1 MNKLFCFGV
10 GFTGLQT
17 CEYFNDQKWITS
29 GTTRDRN
36 KKVNPNIELI
46 EYNPNKGKVYLSES
60 LASSKILLIS
70 IAPDKNGDVV
80 LKSNYEDIA
89 NALKTSVKR
98 VIYLSTTAVYGD
110 ANGSTVDEKYKINPQ
125 SDRAK
130 SRILAEGQWTDLCDK
145 FGVTLNILRLSGIY
159 GTGRN
164 QIRNLNKKIGQNKF
178 YKQLLKLDP
187 LSKNKINPTDTQ
199 RSIRAFEVKKFTKK
213 SLHDWFKN
221 TKSNYIEEDFFKVYI
236 DYPRDEL
243 IERIHQRTGKMIKMG
258 AVNEVKRFLKLKIKK
273 QMTAFKAIGVNEI
286 QEYLSKE
293 KKIDEIKE
301 KISIKTRQYA
311 KRQSTWARGHMSD
324 WVKLKP
330 SEINKFLKK
339 I

>member
-46 EYNPNKGKVYLSES
+46 EYNPNKGKIYLSES
-60 LASSKILLIS
+60 LANSKILLIS

-89 NALKTSVKR
+89 NVLKTSFKR

-130 SRILAEGQWTDLCDK
+130 SRILAESQWTDLCDK

-164 QIRNLNKKIGQNKF
+164 QIRNL
-178 YKQLLKLDP
+178 
-187 LSKNKINPTDTQ
+187 INGTAK
-199 RSIRAFEVKKFTKK
+199 RIIKEGHVF
-213 SLHDWFKN
+213 N
-221 TKSNYIEEDFFKVYI
+221 
-236 DYPRDEL
+236 
-243 IERIHQRTGKMIKMG
+243 RIHVADIARIIYMLSVSDIKSDIFNISDDMP
-258 AVNEVKRFLKLKIKK
+258 APPQDVVEFAARLLNTDPPEPVIFSE
-273 QMTAFKAIGVNEI
+273 AI
-286 QEYLSKE
+286 LSEMARSFYSETKYIINQ
-293 KKIDEIKE
+293 KIKE
-301 KISIKTRQYA
+301 KLGLELKYPNY
-311 KRQSTWARGHMSD
+311 
-324 WVKLKP
+324 KLG
-330 SEINKFLKK
+330 LKDILK
-339 I
+339 EELNR

>member
-130 SRILAEGQWTDLCDK
+130 SRILAESQWTDLCDK

-164 QIRNLNKKIGQNKF
+164 QIRNL
-178 YKQLLKLDP
+178 
-187 LSKNKINPTDTQ
+187 INGTAK
-199 RSIRAFEVKKFTKK
+199 RIIKEGHVF
-213 SLHDWFKN
+213 N
-221 TKSNYIEEDFFKVYI
+221 
-236 DYPRDEL
+236 
-243 IERIHQRTGKMIKMG
+243 RIHVVDIARIIYMLSVSDIKSDIFNISDDMP
-258 AVNEVKRFLKLKIKK
+258 APPQDVVEFAARLLNTDPPEPVMFSE
-273 QMTAFKAIGVNEI
+273 AI
-286 QEYLSKE
+286 LSEMARSFYSETKYIINQ
-293 KKIDEIKE
+293 KIKE
-301 KISIKTRQYA
+301 KLGLELKYPNY
-311 KRQSTWARGHMSD
+311 
-324 WVKLKP
+324 KLGLRD
-330 SEINKFLKK
+330 ILKEELNR
-339 I
+339 

>member
-46 EYNPNKGKVYLSES
+46 EYNPNKGNIYLSES

-130 SRILAEGQWTDLCDK
+130 SRILAESQWTDLCDK

-164 QIRNLNKKIGQNKF
+164 QIRNL
-178 YKQLLKLDP
+178 
-187 LSKNKINPTDTQ
+187 INGTAK
-199 RSIRAFEVKKFTKK
+199 RIIKEGHVF
-213 SLHDWFKN
+213 N
-221 TKSNYIEEDFFKVYI
+221 
-236 DYPRDEL
+236 
-243 IERIHQRTGKMIKMG
+243 RIHVADIARIIYMLSVSDIKSDIFNISDDMP
-258 AVNEVKRFLKLKIKK
+258 APPQDVVEFAARLLNTDPPEPVIFSE
-273 QMTAFKAIGVNEI
+273 AI
-286 QEYLSKE
+286 LSEMARSFYSETKYIINQ
-293 KKIDEIKE
+293 KIKE
-301 KISIKTRQYA
+301 KLGLELKYPNY
-311 KRQSTWARGHMSD
+311 
-324 WVKLKP
+324 KLG
-330 SEINKFLKK
+330 LKDILK
-339 I
+339 EELNR

>member
-70 IAPDKNGDVV
+70 IAPDKKGDVI

-89 NALKTSVKR
+89 NALKTLVKR

-130 SRILAEGQWTDLCDK
+130 SRILAESQWTDLCDK

-164 QIRNLNKKIGQNKF
+164 QIRNL
-178 YKQLLKLDP
+178 
-187 LSKNKINPTDTQ
+187 INGTAK
-199 RSIRAFEVKKFTKK
+199 RIIKEGHVF
-213 SLHDWFKN
+213 N
-221 TKSNYIEEDFFKVYI
+221 
-236 DYPRDEL
+236 
-243 IERIHQRTGKMIKMG
+243 RIHVVDIARIIYMLSVSDIKSDIFNISDDMP
-258 AVNEVKRFLKLKIKK
+258 APPQDVVEFAARLLNIDPPEPVIFSE
-273 QMTAFKAIGVNEI
+273 AI
-286 QEYLSKE
+286 LSEMARSFYSETKYIINQ
-293 KKIDEIKE
+293 KIKE
-301 KISIKTRQYA
+301 KLGLELKYPNY
-311 KRQSTWARGHMSD
+311 
-324 WVKLKP
+324 KLG
-330 SEINKFLKK
+330 LKDILK
-339 I
+339 EELNR

>member
-17 CEYFNDQKWITS
+17 CEYFNDQNWITS
-29 GTTRDRN
+29 GTTRDTN

-130 SRILAEGQWTDLCDK
+130 SRILAESQWTDLCDK

-164 QIRNLNKKIGQNKF
+164 QIRNL
-178 YKQLLKLDP
+178 
-187 LSKNKINPTDTQ
+187 INGTAK
-199 RSIRAFEVKKFTKK
+199 RIIKEGHVF
-213 SLHDWFKN
+213 N
-221 TKSNYIEEDFFKVYI
+221 
-236 DYPRDEL
+236 
-243 IERIHQRTGKMIKMG
+243 RIHVADIARIIYMLSVSDIKSDIFNISDDMP
-258 AVNEVKRFLKLKIKK
+258 APPQDVVEFAARLLNTDPPEPVIFSE
-273 QMTAFKAIGVNEI
+273 AI
-286 QEYLSKE
+286 LSEMARSFYSETKYIINQ
-293 KKIDEIKE
+293 KIKE
-301 KISIKTRQYA
+301 KLGLELKYPNY
-311 KRQSTWARGHMSD
+311 
-324 WVKLKP
+324 KLG
-330 SEINKFLKK
+330 LKDILK
-339 I
+339 EELNR

>member
-46 EYNPNKGKVYLSES
+46 EYDPNKGKVYLSES

-130 SRILAEGQWTDLCDK
+130 SRILAESQWTDLCDK

-164 QIRNLNKKIGQNKF
+164 QIRNL
-178 YKQLLKLDP
+178 
-187 LSKNKINPTDTQ
+187 INGTAK
-199 RSIRAFEVKKFTKK
+199 RIIKEGHVF
-213 SLHDWFKN
+213 N
-221 TKSNYIEEDFFKVYI
+221 
-236 DYPRDEL
+236 
-243 IERIHQRTGKMIKMG
+243 RIHVADIARIIYMLSVSDIKSDIFNISDDMP
-258 AVNEVKRFLKLKIKK
+258 APPQDVVEFAARLLNIDPPEPVIFSE
-273 QMTAFKAIGVNEI
+273 AI
-286 QEYLSKE
+286 LSEMARSFYSETKYIINQ
-293 KKIDEIKE
+293 KIKE
-301 KISIKTRQYA
+301 KLGLELKYPNY
-311 KRQSTWARGHMSD
+311 
-324 WVKLKP
+324 KLG
-330 SEINKFLKK
+330 LKDILK
-339 I
+339 EELNR

>member
-17 CEYFNDQKWITS
+17 CEYFNDQNWITS

-46 EYNPNKGKVYLSES
+46 EYNPNEGKIYLSES

-98 VIYLSTTAVYGD
+98 VVYLSTTAVYGD

-130 SRILAEGQWTDLCDK
+130 SRILAESQWTDLCDK

-164 QIRNLNKKIGQNKF
+164 QIRNL
-178 YKQLLKLDP
+178 
-187 LSKNKINPTDTQ
+187 INGTAK
-199 RSIRAFEVKKFTKK
+199 RIIKEGHVF
-213 SLHDWFKN
+213 N
-221 TKSNYIEEDFFKVYI
+221 
-236 DYPRDEL
+236 
-243 IERIHQRTGKMIKMG
+243 RIHVADIARIIYMLSVSDIKSDIFNISDDMP
-258 AVNEVKRFLKLKIKK
+258 APPQDVVEFAARLLNTDPPEPVIFSE
-273 QMTAFKAIGVNEI
+273 AI
-286 QEYLSKE
+286 LSEMARSFYSETKYIINQ
-293 KKIDEIKE
+293 KIKE
-301 KISIKTRQYA
+301 KLGLELKYPNY
-311 KRQSTWARGHMSD
+311 
-324 WVKLKP
+324 KLGLRD
-330 SEINKFLKK
+330 ILKEELNR
-339 I
+339 

>member
-125 SDRAK
+125 SGRAK
-130 SRILAEGQWTDLCDK
+130 SRILAESQWTDLCDK

-164 QIRNLNKKIGQNKF
+164 QIRNL
-178 YKQLLKLDP
+178 
-187 LSKNKINPTDTQ
+187 INGTAK
-199 RSIRAFEVKKFTKK
+199 RIIKEGHVF
-213 SLHDWFKN
+213 N
-221 TKSNYIEEDFFKVYI
+221 
-236 DYPRDEL
+236 
-243 IERIHQRTGKMIKMG
+243 RIHVADIARIIYMLSVSDIKSDIFNISDDMP
-258 AVNEVKRFLKLKIKK
+258 APPQDVVEFAARLLNIDPPEPVIFSE
-273 QMTAFKAIGVNEI
+273 AI
-286 QEYLSKE
+286 LSEMARSFYSETKYIINQ
-293 KKIDEIKE
+293 KIKE
-301 KISIKTRQYA
+301 KLGLELKYPNY
-311 KRQSTWARGHMSD
+311 
-324 WVKLKP
+324 KLG
-330 SEINKFLKK
+330 LKDILK
-339 I
+339 EELNR

>member
-130 SRILAEGQWTDLCDK
+130 SRILAESQWTDLCDK

-164 QIRNLNKKIGQNKF
+164 QIRNL
-178 YKQLLKLDP
+178 
-187 LSKNKINPTDTQ
+187 INGTAK
-199 RSIRAFEVKKFTKK
+199 RIIKEGHVF
-213 SLHDWFKN
+213 N
-221 TKSNYIEEDFFKVYI
+221 
-236 DYPRDEL
+236 
-243 IERIHQRTGKMIKMG
+243 RIHVADIARIIYMLSVSDIKSDIFNISDDMP
-258 AVNEVKRFLKLKIKK
+258 APPQDVVEFAARLLNTDPPEPVIFSE
-273 QMTAFKAIGVNEI
+273 AI
-286 QEYLSKE
+286 LSEMARSFYSETKYIINQ
-293 KKIDEIKE
+293 KIKE
-301 KISIKTRQYA
+301 KLGLELKYPNY
-311 KRQSTWARGHMSD
+311 
-324 WVKLKP
+324 KLG
-330 SEINKFLKK
+330 LKDILK
-339 I
+339 EELHR

>member
-130 SRILAEGQWTDLCDK
+130 SRILAERQWTDLCDK

-159 GTGRN
+159 GIGRN
-164 QIRNLNKKIGQNKF
+164 QIRNL
-178 YKQLLKLDP
+178 
-187 LSKNKINPTDTQ
+187 INGTAK
-199 RSIRAFEVKKFTKK
+199 RIIKEGHVF
-213 SLHDWFKN
+213 N
-221 TKSNYIEEDFFKVYI
+221 
-236 DYPRDEL
+236 
-243 IERIHQRTGKMIKMG
+243 RIHVADIARIIYMLSVSDIKSDIFNISDDMP
-258 AVNEVKRFLKLKIKK
+258 APPQDVVEFAARLLNTDPPEPVIFSE
-273 QMTAFKAIGVNEI
+273 AI
-286 QEYLSKE
+286 LSEMARSFYSETKYIINQ
-293 KKIDEIKE
+293 KIKE
-301 KISIKTRQYA
+301 KLGLELKYPNY
-311 KRQSTWARGHMSD
+311 
-324 WVKLKP
+324 KLG
-330 SEINKFLKK
+330 LKDILK
-339 I
+339 EELNR

>member
-17 CEYFNDQKWITS
+17 CEYFNDQNWITS

-46 EYNPNKGKVYLSES
+46 EYNPNKGKIYLSES

-130 SRILAEGQWTDLCDK
+130 SRILAERQWNDLCDK

-159 GTGRN
+159 GIGRN
-164 QIRNLNKKIGQNKF
+164 QIRNL
-178 YKQLLKLDP
+178 
-187 LSKNKINPTDTQ
+187 INGTAK
-199 RSIRAFEVKKFTKK
+199 RIIKEGHVF
-213 SLHDWFKN
+213 N
-221 TKSNYIEEDFFKVYI
+221 
-236 DYPRDEL
+236 
-243 IERIHQRTGKMIKMG
+243 RIHVADIARIIYMLSVSDIKSDIFNISDDMP
-258 AVNEVKRFLKLKIKK
+258 APPQDVVEFAARLLNTDPPEPVIFSE
-273 QMTAFKAIGVNEI
+273 AI
-286 QEYLSKE
+286 LSEMARSFYSETKYIINQ
-293 KKIDEIKE
+293 KIKE
-301 KISIKTRQYA
+301 KLGLELKYPNY
-311 KRQSTWARGHMSD
+311 
-324 WVKLKP
+324 KLG
-330 SEINKFLKK
+330 LKDILK
-339 I
+339 EELNR

>member
-130 SRILAEGQWTDLCDK
+130 SRILAESQWTDLCDK

-164 QIRNLNKKIGQNKF
+164 QIRNL
-178 YKQLLKLDP
+178 
-187 LSKNKINPTDTQ
+187 INGTAK
-199 RSIRAFEVKKFTKK
+199 RIIKEGHVF
-213 SLHDWFKN
+213 N
-221 TKSNYIEEDFFKVYI
+221 
-236 DYPRDEL
+236 
-243 IERIHQRTGKMIKMG
+243 RIHVVDIARIIYMLSVSDIKSDIFNISDDMP
-258 AVNEVKRFLKLKIKK
+258 APPQDVVEFAARLLNTDPPEPVIFSE
-273 QMTAFKAIGVNEI
+273 AI
-286 QEYLSKE
+286 LSEMARSFYSETKYIINQ
-293 KKIDEIKE
+293 KIKE
-301 KISIKTRQYA
+301 KLGLELKYPNY
-311 KRQSTWARGHMSD
+311 
-324 WVKLKP
+324 KLGLRD
-330 SEINKFLKK
+330 ILKEELNR
-339 I
+339 

>member
-130 SRILAEGQWTDLCDK
+130 SRILAESQWTDLCDK

-159 GTGRN
+159 GIGRN
-164 QIRNLNKKIGQNKF
+164 QIRNL
-178 YKQLLKLDP
+178 
-187 LSKNKINPTDTQ
+187 INGTAK
-199 RSIRAFEVKKFTKK
+199 RIIKEGHVF
-213 SLHDWFKN
+213 N
-221 TKSNYIEEDFFKVYI
+221 
-236 DYPRDEL
+236 
-243 IERIHQRTGKMIKMG
+243 RIHVADIARIIYMLSVSDIKSDIFNISDDMP
-258 AVNEVKRFLKLKIKK
+258 APPQDVVEFAARLLNTDPPEPVIFSE
-273 QMTAFKAIGVNEI
+273 AI
-286 QEYLSKE
+286 LSEMARSFYSETKYIINQ
-293 KKIDEIKE
+293 KIKE
-301 KISIKTRQYA
+301 KLGLELKYPNY
-311 KRQSTWARGHMSD
+311 
-324 WVKLKP
+324 KLGLRD
-330 SEINKFLKK
+330 ILKEELNR
-339 I
+339 

>member
-80 LKSNYEDIA
+80 LQSNYEDIA

-130 SRILAEGQWTDLCDK
+130 SRILAESQWTDLCDK

-164 QIRNLNKKIGQNKF
+164 QIRNL
-178 YKQLLKLDP
+178 
-187 LSKNKINPTDTQ
+187 INGTAK
-199 RSIRAFEVKKFTKK
+199 RIIKEGHVF
-213 SLHDWFKN
+213 N
-221 TKSNYIEEDFFKVYI
+221 
-236 DYPRDEL
+236 
-243 IERIHQRTGKMIKMG
+243 RIHVADIARIIYMLSVSDIKSDIFNISDDMP
-258 AVNEVKRFLKLKIKK
+258 APPQDVVEFAARLLNTDPPEPVIFSE
-273 QMTAFKAIGVNEI
+273 AI
-286 QEYLSKE
+286 LSEMARSFYSETKYIINQ
-293 KKIDEIKE
+293 KIKE
-301 KISIKTRQYA
+301 K
-311 KRQSTWARGHMSD
+311 
-324 WVKLKP
+324 L
-330 SEINKFLKK
+330 L
-339 I
+339 

>member
-98 VIYLSTTAVYGD
+98 GIYLSTTAVYGD

-130 SRILAEGQWTDLCDK
+130 SRILAESQWTDLCDK

-164 QIRNLNKKIGQNKF
+164 QIRNL
-178 YKQLLKLDP
+178 
-187 LSKNKINPTDTQ
+187 INGTAK
-199 RSIRAFEVKKFTKK
+199 RIIKEGHVF
-213 SLHDWFKN
+213 N
-221 TKSNYIEEDFFKVYI
+221 
-236 DYPRDEL
+236 
-243 IERIHQRTGKMIKMG
+243 RIHVADIARIIYMLSVSDIKSDIFNISDDMP
-258 AVNEVKRFLKLKIKK
+258 APPQDVVEFAARLLNTDPPEPVIFSE
-273 QMTAFKAIGVNEI
+273 AI
-286 QEYLSKE
+286 LSEMARSFYSETKYIINQ
-293 KKIDEIKE
+293 KIKE
-301 KISIKTRQYA
+301 KLGLELKYPNY
-311 KRQSTWARGHMSD
+311 
-324 WVKLKP
+324 KLG
-330 SEINKFLKK
+330 LKDILK
-339 I
+339 EELNR

>member
-1 MNKLFCFGV
+1 LNKLFCFGV

-130 SRILAEGQWTDLCDK
+130 SRILAESQWTDLCDK

-164 QIRNLNKKIGQNKF
+164 QIRNL
-178 YKQLLKLDP
+178 
-187 LSKNKINPTDTQ
+187 INGTAK
-199 RSIRAFEVKKFTKK
+199 RIIKEGHVF
-213 SLHDWFKN
+213 N
-221 TKSNYIEEDFFKVYI
+221 
-236 DYPRDEL
+236 
-243 IERIHQRTGKMIKMG
+243 RIHVVDIARIIYMLSVSDIKSDIFNISDDMP
-258 AVNEVKRFLKLKIKK
+258 APPQDVVEFAARLLNTDPPEPVIFSE
-273 QMTAFKAIGVNEI
+273 AI
-286 QEYLSKE
+286 LSEMARSFYSETKYIINQ
-293 KKIDEIKE
+293 KIKE
-301 KISIKTRQYA
+301 KLGLELKYPNY
-311 KRQSTWARGHMSD
+311 
-324 WVKLKP
+324 KLG
-330 SEINKFLKK
+330 LKDILK
-339 I
+339 EELNR

>member
-1 MNKLFCFGV
+1 MANA
-10 GFTGLQT
+10 
-17 CEYFNDQKWITS
+17 
-29 GTTRDRN
+29 
-36 KKVNPNIELI
+36 I

-130 SRILAEGQWTDLCDK
+130 SRILAESQWTDLCDK

-164 QIRNLNKKIGQNKF
+164 QIRNL
-178 YKQLLKLDP
+178 
-187 LSKNKINPTDTQ
+187 INGTAK
-199 RSIRAFEVKKFTKK
+199 RIIKEGHVF
-213 SLHDWFKN
+213 N
-221 TKSNYIEEDFFKVYI
+221 
-236 DYPRDEL
+236 
-243 IERIHQRTGKMIKMG
+243 RIHVADIARIIYMLSVSDIKSDIFNISDDMP
-258 AVNEVKRFLKLKIKK
+258 APPQDVVEFAARLLNTDPPEPVIFSE
-273 QMTAFKAIGVNEI
+273 AI
-286 QEYLSKE
+286 LSEMARSFYSETKYIINQ
-293 KKIDEIKE
+293 KIKE
-301 KISIKTRQYA
+301 KLGLELKYPNY
-311 KRQSTWARGHMSD
+311 
-324 WVKLKP
+324 KLG
-330 SEINKFLKK
+330 LKDILK
-339 I
+339 EELNR

>member
-130 SRILAEGQWTDLCDK
+130 SRILAESQWTDLCDK

-164 QIRNLNKKIGQNKF
+164 QIRNL
-178 YKQLLKLDP
+178 
-187 LSKNKINPTDTQ
+187 INGTAK
-199 RSIRAFEVKKFTKK
+199 RIIKEGHVF
-213 SLHDWFKN
+213 N
-221 TKSNYIEEDFFKVYI
+221 
-236 DYPRDEL
+236 
-243 IERIHQRTGKMIKMG
+243 RIHVADIARIIYMLSVSDIKSDIFNISDDMS
-258 AVNEVKRFLKLKIKK
+258 APPQDVVEFAARLLNTDPPEPVIFSE
-273 QMTAFKAIGVNEI
+273 AI
-286 QEYLSKE
+286 LSEMARSFYSETKYIINQ
-293 KKIDEIKE
+293 KIKE
-301 KISIKTRQYA
+301 KLGLELKYPNY
-311 KRQSTWARGHMSD
+311 
-324 WVKLKP
+324 KLG
-330 SEINKFLKK
+330 LKDILK
-339 I
+339 EELNR

>member
-17 CEYFNDQKWITS
+17 CEYFYDQNWITS

-130 SRILAEGQWTDLCDK
+130 SRILAESQWTDLCDK

-164 QIRNLNKKIGQNKF
+164 QIRNLINGTAKRIIKEGHVFNRIHVADIARII
-178 YKQLLKLDP
+178 YK
-187 LSKNKINPTDTQ
+187 LSVSD
-199 RSIRAFEVKKFTKK
+199 
-213 SLHDWFKN
+213 
-221 TKSNYIEEDFFKVYI
+221 TKSDIFNISDDMPAPPQDVVEFAARLLNTDPPEPVIFSEAILSEMARSFYSETKYIINQK
-236 DYPRDEL
+236 
-243 IERIHQRTGKMIKMG
+243 
-258 AVNEVKRFLKLKIKK
+258 
-273 QMTAFKAIGVNEI
+273 
-286 QEYLSKE
+286 
-293 KKIDEIKE
+293 IKE
-301 KISIKTRQYA
+301 KLGLELKYPNY
-311 KRQSTWARGHMSD
+311 
-324 WVKLKP
+324 KLG
-330 SEINKFLKK
+330 LKDILK
-339 I
+339 EELNR

>member
-17 CEYFNDQKWITS
+17 CEYFNDQNWITS
-29 GTTRDRN
+29 GTTRDTN

-46 EYNPNKGKVYLSES
+46 EYNPNKGKIYLSES
-60 LASSKILLIS
+60 LANSKILLIS

-130 SRILAEGQWTDLCDK
+130 SRILAESQWTDLCDK

-164 QIRNLNKKIGQNKF
+164 QIRNL
-178 YKQLLKLDP
+178 
-187 LSKNKINPTDTQ
+187 INGTAK
-199 RSIRAFEVKKFTKK
+199 RIIKEGHVF
-213 SLHDWFKN
+213 N
-221 TKSNYIEEDFFKVYI
+221 
-236 DYPRDEL
+236 
-243 IERIHQRTGKMIKMG
+243 RIHVADIARIIYMLSVSDIKSDIFNISDDMP
-258 AVNEVKRFLKLKIKK
+258 APPQDVVEFAARLLNTDPPEPVIFSE
-273 QMTAFKAIGVNEI
+273 AI
-286 QEYLSKE
+286 LSEMARSFYSETKYIINQ
-293 KKIDEIKE
+293 KIKE
-301 KISIKTRQYA
+301 KLGLELKYPNY
-311 KRQSTWARGHMSD
+311 
-324 WVKLKP
+324 KLG
-330 SEINKFLKK
+330 LKDILK
-339 I
+339 EELNR

>member
-130 SRILAEGQWTDLCDK
+130 SRILAESQWTDLCDK

-164 QIRNLNKKIGQNKF
+164 QIRNL
-178 YKQLLKLDP
+178 
-187 LSKNKINPTDTQ
+187 INGTAK
-199 RSIRAFEVKKFTKK
+199 RIIKEGHVF
-213 SLHDWFKN
+213 N
-221 TKSNYIEEDFFKVYI
+221 
-236 DYPRDEL
+236 
-243 IERIHQRTGKMIKMG
+243 RIHVADIARIIYMLSVSDIKSDIFNISDDMP
-258 AVNEVKRFLKLKIKK
+258 APPQDVVEFAARLLNTDPPEPVIFSE
-273 QMTAFKAIGVNEI
+273 AI
-286 QEYLSKE
+286 LSEMARSFYSETKYIINQ
-293 KKIDEIKE
+293 KIKE
-301 KISIKTRQYA
+301 KLGLELKYPNY
-311 KRQSTWARGHMSD
+311 
-324 WVKLKP
+324 KLGLRD
-330 SEINKFLKK
+330 ILKEELNR
-339 I
+339 

>member
-130 SRILAEGQWTDLCDK
+130 SRILAESQWTDLCDK

-164 QIRNLNKKIGQNKF
+164 QIRNL
-178 YKQLLKLDP
+178 
-187 LSKNKINPTDTQ
+187 INGTAK
-199 RSIRAFEVKKFTKK
+199 RIIKEGHVF
-213 SLHDWFKN
+213 N
-221 TKSNYIEEDFFKVYI
+221 
-236 DYPRDEL
+236 
-243 IERIHQRTGKMIKMG
+243 RIHVVDIARIIYMLSVSDIKSDIFNISDDMP
-258 AVNEVKRFLKLKIKK
+258 APPQDVVEFAARLLNTDPPEPVIFSE
-273 QMTAFKAIGVNEI
+273 AI
-286 QEYLSKE
+286 LSEMARSFYSETKYIINQ
-293 KKIDEIKE
+293 KIKE
-301 KISIKTRQYA
+301 KLGLELKYPNY
-311 KRQSTWARGHMSD
+311 
-324 WVKLKP
+324 KLGLRDILN
-330 SEINKFLKK
+330 EELNR
-339 I
+339 

>member
-1 MNKLFCFGV
+1 LNKLFCFGV
-10 GFTGLQT
+10 GFTGLQA
-17 CEYFNDQKWITS
+17 CEYFNDQNWITS

-46 EYNPNKGKVYLSES
+46 EYNPNKGKIYLSES

-130 SRILAEGQWTDLCDK
+130 SRILAERQWNDLCDK

-159 GTGRN
+159 GIGRN
-164 QIRNLNKKIGQNKF
+164 QIRNL
-178 YKQLLKLDP
+178 
-187 LSKNKINPTDTQ
+187 INGTAK
-199 RSIRAFEVKKFTKK
+199 RIIKEGHVF
-213 SLHDWFKN
+213 N
-221 TKSNYIEEDFFKVYI
+221 
-236 DYPRDEL
+236 
-243 IERIHQRTGKMIKMG
+243 RIHVADIARIIYMLSVSDIKSDIFNISDDMP
-258 AVNEVKRFLKLKIKK
+258 APPQDVVEFAARLLNTDPPEPVNFSE
-273 QMTAFKAIGVNEI
+273 AS
-286 QEYLSKE
+286 LSEMARSFYSETKYIRNQ
-293 KKIDEIKE
+293 KIKE
-301 KISIKTRQYA
+301 KLGLELKYPNY
-311 KRQSTWARGHMSD
+311 
-324 WVKLKP
+324 KLG
-330 SEINKFLKK
+330 LKDILK
-339 I
+339 EELNR

>member
-110 ANGSTVDEKYKINPQ
+110 ANGSTVDEEYKINPQ

-130 SRILAEGQWTDLCDK
+130 SRILAESQWTDLCDK

-159 GTGRN
+159 GIGRN
-164 QIRNLNKKIGQNKF
+164 QIRNL
-178 YKQLLKLDP
+178 
-187 LSKNKINPTDTQ
+187 INGTAK
-199 RSIRAFEVKKFTKK
+199 RIIKEGHVF
-213 SLHDWFKN
+213 N
-221 TKSNYIEEDFFKVYI
+221 
-236 DYPRDEL
+236 
-243 IERIHQRTGKMIKMG
+243 RIHVADIARIIYMLSVSDIKSDIFNISDDMP
-258 AVNEVKRFLKLKIKK
+258 APPQDVVEFAARLLNTDPPEPVIFSE
-273 QMTAFKAIGVNEI
+273 AI
-286 QEYLSKE
+286 LSEMARSFYSETKYIINQ
-293 KKIDEIKE
+293 KIKE
-301 KISIKTRQYA
+301 KLGLELKYPNY
-311 KRQSTWARGHMSD
+311 
-324 WVKLKP
+324 KLG
-330 SEINKFLKK
+330 LKDILK
-339 I
+339 EELNR

>member
-46 EYNPNKGKVYLSES
+46 EYDPNKGKVYLSES

-130 SRILAEGQWTDLCDK
+130 SRILAESQWTDLCDK

-164 QIRNLNKKIGQNKF
+164 QIRNL
-178 YKQLLKLDP
+178 
-187 LSKNKINPTDTQ
+187 INGTAK
-199 RSIRAFEVKKFTKK
+199 RIIKEGHVF
-213 SLHDWFKN
+213 N
-221 TKSNYIEEDFFKVYI
+221 
-236 DYPRDEL
+236 
-243 IERIHQRTGKMIKMG
+243 RIHVADIARIIYMLSVSDIKSDIFNISDDMP
-258 AVNEVKRFLKLKIKK
+258 APPQDVVEFAARLLNTDPPEPVIFSE
-273 QMTAFKAIGVNEI
+273 AI
-286 QEYLSKE
+286 LSEMARSFYSETKYIINQ
-293 KKIDEIKE
+293 KIKE
-301 KISIKTRQYA
+301 KLGLELKYPNY
-311 KRQSTWARGHMSD
+311 
-324 WVKLKP
+324 KLG
-330 SEINKFLKK
+330 LKDILK
-339 I
+339 EELNR

>member
-130 SRILAEGQWTDLCDK
+130 SRILAERQWNDLCDK

-159 GTGRN
+159 GIGRN
-164 QIRNLNKKIGQNKF
+164 QIRNL
-178 YKQLLKLDP
+178 
-187 LSKNKINPTDTQ
+187 INGTAQ
-199 RSIRAFEVKKFTKK
+199 RIIKEGHVF
-213 SLHDWFKN
+213 N
-221 TKSNYIEEDFFKVYI
+221 
-236 DYPRDEL
+236 
-243 IERIHQRTGKMIKMG
+243 RIHVADIARIIYMLSVSDIKSDIFNISDDMP
-258 AVNEVKRFLKLKIKK
+258 APPQDVVEFAARLLNTDPPEPVIFSE
-273 QMTAFKAIGVNEI
+273 AI
-286 QEYLSKE
+286 LSEMARSFYSETKYIINQ
-293 KKIDEIKE
+293 KIKE
-301 KISIKTRQYA
+301 KLGLELKYPNY
-311 KRQSTWARGHMSD
+311 
-324 WVKLKP
+324 KLG
-330 SEINKFLKK
+330 LKDILK
-339 I
+339 EELNR

>member
-1 MNKLFCFGV
+1 LNKLFCFGV

-130 SRILAEGQWTDLCDK
+130 SRILAESQWTDLCDK

-164 QIRNLNKKIGQNKF
+164 QIRNL
-178 YKQLLKLDP
+178 
-187 LSKNKINPTDTQ
+187 INGTAK
-199 RSIRAFEVKKFTKK
+199 RIIKEGHVF
-213 SLHDWFKN
+213 N
-221 TKSNYIEEDFFKVYI
+221 
-236 DYPRDEL
+236 
-243 IERIHQRTGKMIKMG
+243 RIHVADIARIIYMLSVSDIKSDIFNISDDMP
-258 AVNEVKRFLKLKIKK
+258 APPQDVVEFAARLLNTDPPEPVIFSE
-273 QMTAFKAIGVNEI
+273 AI
-286 QEYLSKE
+286 LSEMARSFYSETKYIINQ
-293 KKIDEIKE
+293 KIKE
-301 KISIKTRQYA
+301 KLGLELKYPNY
-311 KRQSTWARGHMSD
+311 
-324 WVKLKP
+324 KLG
-330 SEINKFLKK
+330 LKDILK
-339 I
+339 EELNR

>member
-60 LASSKILLIS
+60 LAGSKILLIS

-130 SRILAEGQWTDLCDK
+130 SRILAESQWTDLCDK

-164 QIRNLNKKIGQNKF
+164 QIRNL
-178 YKQLLKLDP
+178 
-187 LSKNKINPTDTQ
+187 INGTAK
-199 RSIRAFEVKKFTKK
+199 RIIKEGHVF
-213 SLHDWFKN
+213 N
-221 TKSNYIEEDFFKVYI
+221 
-236 DYPRDEL
+236 
-243 IERIHQRTGKMIKMG
+243 RIHVADIARIIYMLSVSDIKSDIFNISDDMP
-258 AVNEVKRFLKLKIKK
+258 APPQDVVEFAARLLNTDPPEPVIFSE
-273 QMTAFKAIGVNEI
+273 AI
-286 QEYLSKE
+286 LSEMARSFYSETKYIINQ
-293 KKIDEIKE
+293 KIKE
-301 KISIKTRQYA
+301 KLGLELKYPNY
-311 KRQSTWARGHMSD
+311 
-324 WVKLKP
+324 KLG
-330 SEINKFLKK
+330 LKDILK
-339 I
+339 EELNR

>member
-130 SRILAEGQWTDLCDK
+130 SRILAESQWTDLCDK

-164 QIRNLNKKIGQNKF
+164 QIRNL
-178 YKQLLKLDP
+178 
-187 LSKNKINPTDTQ
+187 INGTAK
-199 RSIRAFEVKKFTKK
+199 RIIKEGHVF
-213 SLHDWFKN
+213 N
-221 TKSNYIEEDFFKVYI
+221 
-236 DYPRDEL
+236 
-243 IERIHQRTGKMIKMG
+243 RIHVVDIARIIYMLSVSDIKSDIFNISDDMP
-258 AVNEVKRFLKLKIKK
+258 APPQDVVEFAARLLNTDPPEPVMFSE
-273 QMTAFKAIGVNEI
+273 AI
-286 QEYLSKE
+286 LSEMARSFYSETKYIINQ
-293 KKIDEIKE
+293 KIKE
-301 KISIKTRQYA
+301 KLGLELKYPNY
-311 KRQSTWARGHMSD
+311 
-324 WVKLKP
+324 KLG
-330 SEINKFLKK
+330 LKDILK
-339 I
+339 EELNR

>member
-10 GFTGLQT
+10 GFTGLET
-17 CEYFNDQKWITS
+17 CEYFNDQNWITS
-29 GTTRDRN
+29 GTARDRN

-46 EYNPNKGKVYLSES
+46 EYNPNKGKIYLSES

-130 SRILAEGQWTDLCDK
+130 SRILAESQWTDLCDK

-164 QIRNLNKKIGQNKF
+164 QIRNL
-178 YKQLLKLDP
+178 
-187 LSKNKINPTDTQ
+187 INGTAK
-199 RSIRAFEVKKFTKK
+199 RIIKEGHVF
-213 SLHDWFKN
+213 N
-221 TKSNYIEEDFFKVYI
+221 
-236 DYPRDEL
+236 
-243 IERIHQRTGKMIKMG
+243 RIHVADIARIIYMLSVSDIKSDIFNISDDMP
-258 AVNEVKRFLKLKIKK
+258 APPQDVVEFAARLLNTDPPEPVIFSE
-273 QMTAFKAIGVNEI
+273 AI
-286 QEYLSKE
+286 LSEMARSFYSETKYIINQ
-293 KKIDEIKE
+293 KIKE
-301 KISIKTRQYA
+301 KLGLELKYPNY
-311 KRQSTWARGHMSD
+311 
-324 WVKLKP
+324 KLG
-330 SEINKFLKK
+330 LKDILK
-339 I
+339 EELNR

>member
-17 CEYFNDQKWITS
+17 CEYFNDQNWITS

-46 EYNPNKGKVYLSES
+46 EYNPNKGKIYLSES

-130 SRILAEGQWTDLCDK
+130 SRILAERQWNDLCDK

-159 GTGRN
+159 GIGRN
-164 QIRNLNKKIGQNKF
+164 QIRNL
-178 YKQLLKLDP
+178 
-187 LSKNKINPTDTQ
+187 INGTAK
-199 RSIRAFEVKKFTKK
+199 RIIKEGHVF
-213 SLHDWFKN
+213 N
-221 TKSNYIEEDFFKVYI
+221 
-236 DYPRDEL
+236 
-243 IERIHQRTGKMIKMG
+243 RIHVADIARIIYMLSVSDIKSDIFNISDDMP
-258 AVNEVKRFLKLKIKK
+258 APPQDVVEFAARLLNTDPPEPVIFSE
-273 QMTAFKAIGVNEI
+273 AS
-286 QEYLSKE
+286 LSEMARSFYSETKHIRNQ
-293 KKIDEIKE
+293 KIKE
-301 KISIKTRQYA
+301 KLGLELKYPNY
-311 KRQSTWARGHMSD
+311 
-324 WVKLKP
+324 KLG
-330 SEINKFLKK
+330 LKDILK
-339 I
+339 EELNR

>member
-17 CEYFNDQKWITS
+17 CEYFNDQNWITS

-36 KKVNPNIELI
+36 KKVNPNIELV
-46 EYNPNKGKVYLSES
+46 EYNPNKGKIYLSES

-130 SRILAEGQWTDLCDK
+130 SRILAERQWNDLCDK

-159 GTGRN
+159 GIGRN
-164 QIRNLNKKIGQNKF
+164 QIRNL
-178 YKQLLKLDP
+178 
-187 LSKNKINPTDTQ
+187 INGTAK
-199 RSIRAFEVKKFTKK
+199 RIIKEGHVF
-213 SLHDWFKN
+213 N
-221 TKSNYIEEDFFKVYI
+221 
-236 DYPRDEL
+236 
-243 IERIHQRTGKMIKMG
+243 RIHVADIARIIYMLSVSDIKSDIFNISDDMP
-258 AVNEVKRFLKLKIKK
+258 APPQDVVEFAARLLNTDPPEPVIFSE
-273 QMTAFKAIGVNEI
+273 AI
-286 QEYLSKE
+286 LSEMARSFYSETKYIINQ
-293 KKIDEIKE
+293 KIKE
-301 KISIKTRQYA
+301 KLGLELKYPNY
-311 KRQSTWARGHMSD
+311 
-324 WVKLKP
+324 KLG
-330 SEINKFLKK
+330 LKDILK
-339 I
+339 EELNR

>member
-1 MNKLFCFGV
+1 LNKLFCFGV

-164 QIRNLNKKIGQNKF
+164 QIRNL
-178 YKQLLKLDP
+178 
-187 LSKNKINPTDTQ
+187 INGTAK
-199 RSIRAFEVKKFTKK
+199 RIIKEGHVF
-213 SLHDWFKN
+213 N
-221 TKSNYIEEDFFKVYI
+221 
-236 DYPRDEL
+236 
-243 IERIHQRTGKMIKMG
+243 RIHVADIARIIYMLSVSDIKSDIFNISDDMP
-258 AVNEVKRFLKLKIKK
+258 APPQDVVEFAARLLNTDPPEPVIFSE
-273 QMTAFKAIGVNEI
+273 AI
-286 QEYLSKE
+286 LSEMARSFYSETKYIINQ
-293 KKIDEIKE
+293 KIKE
-301 KISIKTRQYA
+301 KLGLELKYPNY
-311 KRQSTWARGHMSD
+311 
-324 WVKLKP
+324 KLG
-330 SEINKFLKK
+330 LKDILK
-339 I
+339 EELKGD